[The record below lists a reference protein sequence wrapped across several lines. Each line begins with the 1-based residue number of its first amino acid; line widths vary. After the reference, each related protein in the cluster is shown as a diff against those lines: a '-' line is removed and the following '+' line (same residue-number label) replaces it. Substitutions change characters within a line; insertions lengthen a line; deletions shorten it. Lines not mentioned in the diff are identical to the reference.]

1 MHSWKTA
8 FNMDRIFSDTR
19 CFLKKTWWTAP
30 LPNLRS
36 TQRLPSSHSSTWSQ
50 LFQRLVGERQQHKRS
65 ECFLLHSM
73 KNDGRGMIDIFS
85 CINKWLPS
93 PGEITRNNVVPLA
106 EIQPLMNHN
115 AVFLTTFITKT
126 GSTNI
131 MKKLFF
137 KMIRIHNTFF
147 FPNEQQFHI
156 RFKSI
161 RCCKNNTCCTRT
173 MRKNIKFYGRAVP
186 NFNSVTQIKY
196 FFALYYACS
205 SAHSQFLKIIQE

>member
-1 MHSWKTA
+1 MFLEKNLMNCSPPQLAFHSEIAQFTFLDMESALPEISRRAATTQKIWMLSAPQHEKWWSGD
-8 FNMDRIFSDTR
+8 DRY
-19 CFLKKTWWTAP
+19 FLAVLT
-30 LPNLRS
+30 NDY
-36 TQRLPSSHSSTWSQ
+36 
-50 LFQRLVGERQQHKRS
+50 
-65 ECFLLHSM
+65 LL
-73 KNDGRGMIDIFS
+73 
-85 CINKWLPS
+85 LA
-93 PGEITRNNVVPLA
+93 EITRNNVVPLA